1 MIPKW
6 LYYFN
11 HYLMLVS
18 LGLLL
23 LLIVLELLILPFWKH
38 MSYEFIAGSYTFVCW
53 AFPILLV
60 LFIVSSGV
68 VVNGFSQHRIERK
81 DKKEN

>member
-6 LYYFN
+6 LYNFN

-23 LLIVLELLILPFWKH
+23 LTLALALIIAPFGKFLSDEMIDWI
-38 MSYEFIAGSYTFVCW
+38 YNFLCW
-53 AFPILLV
+53 GGPIMLA